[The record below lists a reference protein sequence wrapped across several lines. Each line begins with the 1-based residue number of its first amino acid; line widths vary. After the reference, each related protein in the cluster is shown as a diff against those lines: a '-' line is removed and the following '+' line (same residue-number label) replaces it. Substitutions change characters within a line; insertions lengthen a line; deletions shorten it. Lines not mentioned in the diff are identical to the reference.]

1 MPKMSKEPSLHV
13 IVFSLETVNIK
24 KLTNLTA
31 NSENYAQITLNTKP
45 HSDPLIPIYSCLREL
60 SGKNAGAG
68 TKMVQANIA
77 RFGADPSRV
86 AIFSQNGE

>member
-1 MPKMSKEPSLHV
+1 MSKEPTQQLT
-13 IVFSLETVNIK
+13 VFSLETVKIK

-31 NSENYAQITLNTKP
+31 NSKNYWQITLNTKP
-45 HSDPLIPIYSCLREL
+45 HSDPLIPINSCLREL

-77 RFGADPSRV
+77 SFGADPCRV
-86 AIFSQNGE
+86 TIFGQSAE